1 MHESYADIIE
11 RIKDPPSWW
20 DEHAVP
26 RYEKFRPNMAAN
38 IYADYVVL
46 MGIACQGCGHRFKV
60 AMSSGKYDYILYGR
74 KEPYDMLEDA
84 KKGNLHYGDPP
95 NYGCCWAGPTMNS
108 VPLKILE
115 FWQRGTGKTFMRWD
129 RVTEL
134 DNKDLTPDWADDWED
149 PSGSNHEHRH
159 DRSLM

>member
-26 RYEKFRPNMAAN
+26 RYEKFHPRMAAN

-46 MGIACQGCGHRFKV
+46 MGIACQSCGKRFKV
-60 AMSSGKYDYILYGR
+60 AMSQGKHDYIISGGP
-74 KEPYDMLEDA
+74 KWDMLEEA
-84 KKGNLHYGDPP
+84 QKGALHYGDPP
-95 NYGCCWAGPTMNS
+95 NYGCCGAGPTMNS
-108 VPLKILE
+108 VPQKILE
-115 FWQRGTGKTFMRWD
+115 FWERGRNGIHLEWG
-129 RVTEL
+129 RVEEL

-149 PSGSNHEHRH
+149 PNG
-159 DRSLM
+159 